1 MRPQVLGVRFDALTV
16 PEAADRALALTAAPR
31 SAYLCTPNP
40 EILWLC
46 RKDAALRSAIAGADM
61 TLADGAGI
69 VWAARTLGDPL
80 PGRAAGY
87 DTLLAL
93 LERFTGR
100 IYLLGG
106 KPGVAERAG
115 QAIPRR
121 YPAVPVAGCRDGY
134 FSDPAPVV
142 ADIASSGAAL
152 SLVCLG
158 SPKQELFMAAAKD
171 ALPRGLMMGLGG
183 SLDVLAG
190 DAPRAPERWRAAGLE
205 WLYRLL
211 RQPWRIGRM
220 PRLAGFVAAVLAEK
234 YKRRGS

>member
-31 SAYLCTPNP
+31 SASLCTPNP

-93 LERFTGR
+93 LERFAGPV
-100 IYLLGG
+100 YLLGG

-115 QAIPRR
+115 QAITRR
-121 YPAVPVAGCRDGY
+121 YPAVTVAGCRDGY

-205 WLYRLL
+205 WLYRLI